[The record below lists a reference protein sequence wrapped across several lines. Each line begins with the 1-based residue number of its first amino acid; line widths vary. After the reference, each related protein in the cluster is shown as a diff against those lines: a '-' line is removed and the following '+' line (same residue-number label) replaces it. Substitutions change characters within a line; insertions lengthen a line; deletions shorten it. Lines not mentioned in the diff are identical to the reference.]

1 MIWLTFLILFFLL
14 GLLLLGLW
22 RLSDVRAERH
32 AWQALIRRGS
42 IDSAKYD
49 PILVDGLPEP
59 AQRFFNF
66 ALRPGTSLHPVVEI
80 EMEGELSLG
89 TRDRPN
95 YRPMR
100 ARQLLA
106 APHGFIWSLRWNG
119 VRGSDGALPDRSW
132 TRFWLFGLLPVARA
146 GGPDHQRSSF
156 GRLIADS
163 TFWAPASMLPSEYV
177 TWQALGPD
185 SARAIA
191 RYGVFE
197 QAIDLHVDEAG
208 QPERIVFQRWS
219 NENPGRRHQFQ
230 TFGGDFSDFQSFE
243 GYRIPTTVIAGN
255 HYGSEDYFPFFK
267 ARVIGVR
274 FPDHSESK

>member
-1 MIWLTFLILFFLL
+1 MIWLWSLIGSVLMALL
-14 GLLLLGLW
+14 VLGLW
-22 RLSDVRAERH
+22 RLFDVRAEQR
-32 AWQALIRRGS
+32 ARQALISLGS
-42 IDSAKYD
+42 IGPAVYD
-49 PILVDGLPEP
+49 PAMVDGLPEP

-66 ALRPGTSLHPVVEI
+66 TIEPGTPLHPVVEI

-89 TRDRPN
+89 TRERPN

-132 TRFWLFGLLPVARA
+132 TRFWLFGLLPVVRA
-146 GGPDHQRSSF
+146 SGLDHQRSSF

-163 TFWAPASMLPSEYV
+163 TFWAPASVLPGKYV
-177 TWQALGPD
+177 SWEALGPD

-191 RYGVFE
+191 RYGDFE
-197 QAIDLHVDEAG
+197 QAIDLHVDQTG

-219 NENPGRRHQFQ
+219 NANPERRHRLQA
-230 TFGGDFSDFQSFE
+230 FGGDFSDFESFE
-243 GYRIPTTVIAGN
+243 GYRLPTTVVAGN
-255 HYGSEDYFPFFK
+255 HYGSDDYFPFFK
-267 ARVIGVR
+267 AKVTRVR
-274 FPDHSESK
+274 FPR